1 MKPKIAPTSPKTE
14 AEHKEFEKFY
24 TAGLRTIDQPRRFP
38 VGLTLLL
45 AFLFGVVGAAAA
57 LAGLTEIR
65 DRYPSAAWVRWFL
78 PVSTSPAV
86 VPESSRQP
94 SPSDV
99 EAEAQ
104 RQAAVSPVIVG
115 IYKDLPAERTDV
127 ADLPA
132 PDRFRGVGVVASSTG
147 LLVTTTSVIPEAAAG
162 YSVLFSDH
170 RIVGVD
176 ELYFDP
182 ASPFVFLVVA
192 AENLRS
198 AKFASEDAVSVGS
211 AALAYGVIGLPD
223 RLTAVSGLVSALDVR
238 TAAGASALVESSDTL
253 DRLLAVTPDGLPSGT
268 PAFTRE
274 GEVIGLATETSPTYG
289 QLIVPVWHLRAPLRQ
304 LLRGPDLVR
313 PLLGLQTIE
322 LGRLPALA
330 DPALAQQ
337 QTGALIATDNQTDR
351 PAVRA
356 KSPAAQAGLR
366 AGDIILEVNGTAIDG
381 ANPLSEVIQ
390 DLAAGETAS
399 LLYRRDGNDEQVKV
413 KLGIQRQ

>member
-1 MKPKIAPTSPKTE
+1 MKPKIAPTSPQTD

-24 TAGLRTIDQPRRFP
+24 ATGLRTIDQPRRLP
-38 VGLTLLL
+38 LGLALLFAL
-45 AFLFGVVGAAAA
+45 FFGVLGALAA
-57 LAGLTEIR
+57 LAGIMEIR
-65 DRYPSAAWVRWFL
+65 DRYPAAAWVRWFL
-78 PVSTSPAV
+78 PVSTAPAV
-86 VPESSRQP
+86 ETESSRQP
-94 SPSDV
+94 TPPDDAL
-99 EAEAQ
+99 ETQ
-104 RQAAVSPVIVG
+104 RQAAASPVIVG

-127 ADLPA
+127 TDLPA
-132 PDRFRGVGVVASSTG
+132 PDHFRGVGVVASSTG

-182 ASPFVFLVVA
+182 ASSFVFLTVT

-198 AKFASEDAVSVGS
+198 AKFVSEDAVSVGS

-223 RLTAVSGLVSALDVR
+223 RLTAAAGIVSALGVR

-253 DRLLAVTPDGLPSGT
+253 DRLLAVTSDGLPSGT
-268 PAFTRE
+268 PVFTSA

-289 QLIVPVWHLRAPLRQ
+289 QLIVPAWHLRAPLRQ
-304 LLRGPDLVR
+304 LLRGPDLIR

-322 LGRLPALA
+322 LGRFPALA

-351 PAVRA
+351 PAVRS

-366 AGDIILEVNGTAIDG
+366 AGDILLEVNGTTVDG
-381 ANPLSEVIQ
+381 ANPLSEAIQ
-390 DLAAGETAS
+390 DLAAGETVS
-399 LLYRRDGNDEQVKV
+399 LLYRRDGHDEQVKV
-413 KLGIQRQ
+413 KLGIQRP